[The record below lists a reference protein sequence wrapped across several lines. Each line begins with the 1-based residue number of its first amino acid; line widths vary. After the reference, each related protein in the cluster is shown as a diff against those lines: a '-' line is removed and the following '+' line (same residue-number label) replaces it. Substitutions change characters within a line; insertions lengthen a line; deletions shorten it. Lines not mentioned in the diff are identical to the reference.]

1 MSITCDAAMAVS
13 SPHRPM
19 PLDPIPQT
27 LEELMQQ
34 QERWSP
40 TPRSYFGDVFD
51 RQSASPSPVKR
62 RRVGKDVKPKDQE
75 TSQQAVKIRE
85 PTEGWGLDEEVAS
98 FSRDQPSYMPSYIL
112 DQDYGH
118 RAVSVAPEATTSYEM
133 DVDSTKM
140 VTTGEIQSNE
150 EPDLMVD
157 GAETSP
163 PSMNTEDIANE
174 PHLVTDPRLEKQS
187 EDTSTSAKLSQTAS
201 FVPTHVSAKRSVA
214 PLSPKHVNV
223 PETRPGRSFLR
234 GEVKMASSTTYGEN
248 VDSTRVHSRTEHVAR
263 DRVASITKPK
273 PTTTPDVFGGTIDA
287 TVNPKIVTATTIA
300 LNKSVSNNSV
310 KATFVKP
317 ALPSHSSLRGP
328 ASLSETLRTNQVENS
343 RPSSKKPS
351 NLLSA
356 KPSVFYD
363 APTET
368 SKAIK
373 RTASVSL
380 MDSTLSAS
388 ANRDIISLRKKR
400 RLDEPAVVP
409 SHVAD
414 VAGPSRGKDKVK
426 PGQSGPSKQQPQK
439 TLERH
444 QLEDYRK
451 SYTKAFPSFIFL
463 FEIDA
468 DRAQVRALKDQIRR
482 LGGVS
487 CTPLCMRSEADFWN
501 YRRRKNFFR
510 KRSRTTSQ
518 QRILAQFR
526 LWYPFLKELNRI
538 LLGSPWSTLALPA
551 GVRSVRE

>member
-1 MSITCDAAMAVS
+1 MSISYDSAMAVS
-13 SPHRPM
+13 SPHRPL
-19 PLDPIPQT
+19 PLDPLPQT

-40 TPRSYFGDVFD
+40 TPKSYFGDVFD

-62 RRVGKDVKPKDQE
+62 RRVVKDARSREQDTCQE
-75 TSQQAVKIRE
+75 AVKIRE

-112 DQDYGH
+112 EQDYGD
-118 RAVSVAPEATTSYEM
+118 RTIEAEPEATTSYEM
-133 DVDSTKM
+133 DVDPTRM
-140 VTTGEIQSNE
+140 VTTGETQSNE

-163 PSMNTEDIANE
+163 PSLE
-174 PHLVTDPRLEKQS
+174 PDYAAYEPCSVIDPRLEKQS
-187 EDTSTSAKLSQTAS
+187 EDTSTSAKQSQATS
-201 FVPTHVSAKRSVA
+201 FIPTHISTKRPAA

-234 GEVKMASSTTYGEN
+234 DEVKMKSLTVGEEN
-248 VDSTRVHSRTEHVAR
+248 VDSTREQSQTETSTR
-263 DRVASITKPK
+263 NRVASITKPK
-273 PTTTPDVFGGTIDA
+273 PTTTPDVFGGVIDG
-287 TVNPKIVTATTIA
+287 TVDPKIVSATIKA
-300 LNKSVSNNSV
+300 LSKGVSTNSV

-317 ALPSHSSLRGP
+317 ALPSHFSLRGP
-328 ASLSETLRTNQVENS
+328 ASLSETLRTNQVDNS
-343 RPSSKKPS
+343 RHLSKKPS
-351 NLLSA
+351 NPLSA

-368 SKAIK
+368 SRAIK

-380 MDSTLSAS
+380 MDTTLSAT
-388 ANRDIISLRKKR
+388 ANRDSSIISLQKKR
-400 RLDEPAVVP
+400 RMDEPTVVP

-414 VAGPSRGKDKVK
+414 DIGPSRCKDKVK
-426 PGQSGPSKQQPQK
+426 PGQSGLSKQQPQK

-444 QLEDYRK
+444 QLEDYKK

-487 CTPLCMRSEADFWN
+487 
-501 YRRRKNFFR
+501 
-510 KRSRTTSQ
+510 
-518 QRILAQFR
+518 
-526 LWYPFLKELNRI
+526 
-538 LLGSPWSTLALPA
+538 LP
-551 GVRSVRE
+551 RMSHDN

>member
-1 MSITCDAAMAVS
+1 MSISYDSAMAVS
-13 SPHRPM
+13 SPHRPL
-19 PLDPIPQT
+19 PLDPLPQT
-27 LEELMQQ
+27 LEELMEQ

-40 TPRSYFGDVFD
+40 TPKSYFGDVFD

-62 RRVGKDVKPKDQE
+62 RRVAKDARPREQDTCRE
-75 TSQQAVKIRE
+75 AVRIRE

-112 DQDYGH
+112 EQDYGD
-118 RAVSVAPEATTSYEM
+118 RTIEAEPEATTSYEM
-133 DVDSTKM
+133 DVDPTRM
-140 VTTGEIQSNE
+140 VTTGETQSNE

-163 PSMNTEDIANE
+163 PMLE
-174 PHLVTDPRLEKQS
+174 PEYTAYEPYSVIDPRLEKQS
-187 EDTSTSAKLSQTAS
+187 NDTSTSAKQSQMNS
-201 FVPTHVSAKRSVA
+201 FIPTHVSTKRPAA

-234 GEVKMASSTTYGEN
+234 DEVKMKGLTVGEEN
-248 VDSTRVHSRTEHVAR
+248 VDSTREQSQTESASVTR
-263 DRVASITKPK
+263 NRVASITKPK
-273 PTTTPDVFGGTIDA
+273 PTATPDVFGGVTGG
-287 TVNPKIVTATTIA
+287 TVDPKIVTATTKA
-300 LNKSVSNNSV
+300 LSKSVSTNSV

-328 ASLSETLRTNQVENS
+328 ASLSETLRTNQVDNS
-343 RPSSKKPS
+343 RHPSKKPS
-351 NLLSA
+351 NPLSA

-388 ANRDIISLRKKR
+388 ASRDNSIISLRKKR
-400 RLDEPAVVP
+400 RMDEPAAVP
-409 SHVAD
+409 SHVTDD
-414 VAGPSRGKDKVK
+414 VGPSRGKDKVK
-426 PGQSGPSKQQPQK
+426 PGQSGLPKQQPQK
-439 TLERH
+439 TLERF
-444 QLEDYRK
+444 QLEDYKK

-487 CTPLCMRSEADFWN
+487 FTRLSHCQKLTIYK
-501 YRRRKNFFR
+501 YRLRKSSFR

-518 QRILAQFR
+518 QRILAPCR
-526 LWYPFLKELNRI
+526 LWHPSLRKLNRT
-538 LLGSPWSTLALPA
+538 LLDSL
-551 GVRSVRE
+551 